1 MGMLTAI
8 AKVFGGPKTPK
19 DQTEETVVVQWD
31 QNVEVKP
38 DAGVSA
44 GGDAGDQSRPQRRRG
59 VLGGDA
65 SPVQIDLT
73 HDDDALDE
81 PPVEV
86 VKSELVKVEEVR
98 KVVAEDLRDSYDR
111 SIALAEKVDRHLDTQ
126 DQRSRRLL
134 EIAEQLPDA
143 LAAIGNISAGQEDLR
158 KTVTDLASAI
168 RDGHT
173 STQQSLTAQIDAI
186 GRVEGLITAA
196 TEGQRDI
203 KAALDNL
210 AISFHEI
217 TESNQRLGETL
228 TDIRIRD
235 AEREERTQE
244 ANAKMSRLLTWV
256 IAICGVGVLAIV
268 ATLIVVLVMQ
278 SGAMGSA
285 GS

>member
-8 AKVFGGPKTPK
+8 AKVFGGPKAPK
-19 DQTEETVVVQWD
+19 DKSEETVVVRWD
-31 QNVEVKP
+31 QNVETKP
-38 DAGVSA
+38 VVGTTVDAEIDLPTS
-44 GGDAGDQSRPQRRRG
+44 QRRRG
-59 VLGGDA
+59 VLSTDA
-65 SPVQIDLT
+65 SPVQIDLS
-73 HDDDALDE
+73 HEDDLQVSPD
-81 PPVEV
+81 PV

-134 EIAEQLPDA
+134 EIAEQLPEA
-143 LAAIGNISAGQEDLR
+143 LSAIGNISSGQEDLR
-158 KTVTDLASAI
+158 NTVTDLASAI
-168 RDGHT
+168 RDGHQ
-173 STQQSLTAQIDAI
+173 STQQGLAAQIDAI
-186 GRVEGLITAA
+186 GRVEGLITTA

-203 KAALDNL
+203 KASLDNL

-244 ANAKMSRLLTWV
+244 ANAKMSKLLTWV
-256 IAICGVGVLAIV
+256 IAICGIGVLAIV
-268 ATLIVVLVMQ
+268 ATLIVVVLMQ
-278 SGAMGSA
+278 SGTIGAA
-285 GS
+285 A

>member
-8 AKVFGGPKTPK
+8 AKVFGGPKAPK
-19 DQTEETVVVQWD
+19 EQQEETVVVRWD
-31 QNVEVKP
+31 QNVETKP
-38 DAGVSA
+38 VVGTTDDAEI
-44 GGDAGDQSRPQRRRG
+44 DLPKPQRRRG
-59 VLGGDA
+59 VLGADA

-73 HDDDALDE
+73 HEDDLPE
-81 PPVEV
+81 PPEPV

-158 KTVTDLASAI
+158 STVTDLASAI
-168 RDGHT
+168 RDGHQ
-173 STQQSLTAQIDAI
+173 STQQGLAAQIDAI
-186 GRVEGLITAA
+186 GRVEGLITTA
-196 TEGQRDI
+196 TEGQKDI

-244 ANAKMSRLLTWV
+244 ANAKMSKLLTWV
-256 IAICGVGVLAIV
+256 IAICGIGVLAIV
-268 ATLIVVLVMQ
+268 ATLIVVVLMQ
-278 SGAMGSA
+278 SGTIGSGA
-285 GS
+285 